1 MRPLGSGTVTYQ
13 NVRKIFQNSRFICSW
28 SGKMSEKWRTFFFQ
42 GWKNTEHMWNTVHT
56 SEEVPKCWKM
66 GMKLSKI
73 SLIFHL
79 HFPVILVLSFQ
90 HLSFLWHF
98 GTEFSRSDISLTF
111 WYWIFK
117 IWHLSDISVSFS
129 DILVL
134 DPQGPIRKW
143 ADRIDVKILI
153 SKLVYILRFI
163 SEIRTRPALEN

>member
-1 MRPLGSGTVTYQ
+1 MTHFKSIRWELRTQGGWRT
-13 NVRKIFQNSRFICSW
+13 KM
-28 SGKMSEKWRTFFFQ
+28 SGKFSKILDLYVPGVEKCQ
-42 GWKNTEHMWNTVHT
+42 KN
-56 SEEVPKCWKM
+56 EEVPKCQKM
-66 GMKLSKI
+66 GMKMSKI